1 MSPAARPPPFQC
13 RSSPSPQGEHGRQEA
28 VPWAGRYRRAPAN
41 IGRVVPCAN
50 APCKNSGIAAH
61 RLSELGYA
69 RVRDYHER
77 KADWIAAGYAVVSG
91 AAVAA

>member
-1 MSPAARPPPFQC
+1 
-13 RSSPSPQGEHGRQEA
+13 
-28 VPWAGRYRRAPAN
+28 
-41 IGRVVPCAN
+41 VVPCAN